1 MDVIGQDL
9 RFALRTLRR
18 TPAFPLAA
26 IGTLAIGIA
35 ATTAIFS
42 TVNAALLKPL
52 PYPNP
57 SDLYSLRT
65 ALTDGRVT
73 TGNLAP
79 VEIIRL
85 NDPSLSIV
93 RAAGL
98 HGQRRHA
105 PAERRHAGENAGVRR
120 QRRVLRAVRPA
131 NDPRRVP
138 QRATRRTTLRQPS
151 SCRIA
156 SGRTCSVA
164 IRQSSARRSAL
175 PRSRRRWPASR
186 RVISIR
192 RPARISGSR
201 SARSARRQSQL
212 RRLHAGEAGHHHRAR
227 SERDG
232 ERDGGRRRATF
243 PRAAAPSR
251 VYVVR
256 PLVESIVGELG
267 PILSSCCRRPACC
280 SCWRA

>member
-1 MDVIGQDL
+1 METLLQDL
-9 RFALRTLRR
+9 RFALRSLRR

-57 SDLYSLRT
+57 GDLYSLRT

-73 TGNLAP
+73 TGNLSP

-98 HGQRRHA
+98 AGQRCHA
-105 PAERRHAGENAGVRR
+105 PAERRHAGEDAGIRR
-120 QRRVLRAVRPA
+120 QRRVLRAVRSA
-131 NDPRRVP
+131 DDPRRFP
-138 QRATRRTTLRQPS
+138 SDAAREQTLRRRS

-156 SGRTCSVA
+156 SGRTCSAA
-164 IRQSSARRSAL
+164 IPQSSARRIRFAEITTTVGGVA
-175 PRSRRRWPASR
+175 PRDFDTPPRRQLLVSDA
-186 RVISIR
+186 
-192 RPARISGSR
+192 AG
-201 SARSARRQSQL
+201 SARRQSQL
-212 RRLHAGEAGHHHRAR
+212 RRLHAAEAGHHHRAR
-227 SERDG
+227 PQRDGGRDG
-232 ERDGGRRRATF
+232 ERCA
-243 PRAAAPSR
+243 
-251 VYVVR
+251 
-256 PLVESIVGELG
+256 
-267 PILSSCCRRPACC
+267 
-280 SCWRA
+280 